1 MDNESLVELFGDFR
15 GRQFWIKPWGYPGQL
30 VDKRERFDDLDIH
43 LNFAKQP
50 VGINAGDILF
60 VHRINAAKLACVAK
74 AVTPP
79 RELKPLEIMR
89 EPKLKRWPWV
99 IEGKNLTP
107 KFGRWWQHCSLKTFA
122 LAAEYSRLNPSEQ
135 VNLGS
140 LNHGND
146 KLRVPEAF
154 ARFLIEA
161 IVNIE

>member
-1 MDNESLVELFGDFR
+1 MHNDSLLELLGDFR
-15 GRQFWIKPWGYPGQL
+15 SRQFWIKPWGHPGEL
-30 VDKRERFDDLDIH
+30 VDKREKFDDSDIP

-50 VGINAGDILF
+50 IGINAGDILF

-74 AVTPP
+74 AVTAA
-79 RELKPLEIMR
+79 RELKPFEIMR
-89 EPKLKRWPWV
+89 EPRLKRWPWV

-122 LAAEYSRLNPSEQ
+122 LAAEYSRMNPLEP

-146 KLRVPEAF
+146 KLRIPGAF
-154 ARFLIEA
+154 ATFLIEA